1 MLACMIL
8 MLSTLMLAI
17 VVCLMSKR
25 VNALIS
31 SADLDSH
38 KGYMAVT
45 AVKESRRSEIEL
57 REVSV
62 LLADCPHGVKDA
74 TEKVKA
80 EEALPVSAEK
90 SCSPVPQEEAVV

>member
-1 MLACMIL
+1 MLACVIL
-8 MLSTLMLAI
+8 MFSTLMLTI

-25 VNALIS
+25 VNALNS

-45 AVKESRRSEIEL
+45 AVKESCRSEIEL

-62 LLADCPHGVKDA
+62 LLADRPHGVTDA

-80 EEALPVSAEK
+80 EKASPVPSEK
-90 SCSPVPQEEAVV
+90 SCSPAPQEEAVV